1 MDRSMIFGNHYKTKM
16 LTEIYYSPRFK
27 KSLKKIPLVVI
38 ENLNLKLSLFAI
50 NPFNPSL
57 KTHKLTG
64 KLGQY
69 YSFSITNSYRI
80 IFEFISKNKAFFIN
94 IGTHEIYKN

>member
-1 MDRSMIFGNHYKTKM
+1 MIFGNHYKTKTM
-16 LTEIYYSPRFK
+16 TEIYYSPRFK
-27 KSLKKIPLVVI
+27 KSLKKLPLSVI
-38 ENLNLKLSLFAI
+38 ENLNFKLSLFAI

-64 KLGQY
+64 KLSQY

-80 IFEFISKNKAFFIN
+80 IFYFISNNKAFFIN

>member
-1 MDRSMIFGNHYKTKM
+1 VEKITIIIKMIK
-16 LTEIYYSPRFK
+16 IYYSSQFI
-27 KSLKKIPLVVI
+27 KSLKRLP
-38 ENLNLKLSLFAI
+38 ENIAILFEGKQSFFMI

-64 KLGQY
+64 KLSQY

-80 IFEFISKNKAFFIN
+80 IFVN

>member
-1 MDRSMIFGNHYKTKM
+1 MIK
-16 LTEIYYSPRFK
+16 IYYSSQFI
-27 KSLKKIPLVVI
+27 KSLKRLPENIAILV
-38 ENLNLKLSLFAI
+38 EGKQSFFMI
-50 NPFNPSL
+50 NPFNPLL

-64 KLGQY
+64 KLSQY

-80 IFEFISKNKAFFIN
+80 IFVN

>member
-1 MDRSMIFGNHYKTKM
+1 MI
-16 LTEIYYSPRFK
+16 EIYFSQRFK
-27 KSLKKIPLVVI
+27 KSFKKIPYGVI
-38 ENLNLKLSLFAI
+38 EILTQKQSLFII

-64 KLGQY
+64 KLSQY
-69 YSFSITNSYRI
+69 YSFSITNSYRV
-80 IFEFISKNKAFFIN
+80 IFELLDNNKVIFVN